1 MRKIFSLSL
10 TGAAT
15 KGVTGKMI
23 SVSWIPF
30 SGKRDSRQKGI

>member
-30 SGKRDSRQKGI
+30 SVNRDSRQKGI